1 MKQPVRIFKEENTYD
16 LHVMWTVHTKCNYAC
31 SYCPDH
37 LHNGNTSW
45 LKLKDI
51 TGFVDRIHE
60 HYVKRLGY
68 KNILFSLTGGEPTLW
83 KDFLP
88 FIEYIHHK
96 GFYSGL
102 TTNGS
107 VSLRFWER
115 VSTYFN
121 YICLSFHPE
130 SADPD
135 KFLKTYQF
143 LHDHP
148 QTVIPSV
155 RAMMHPDEKMWEKS
169 VKLIEELKKFPNW
182 VYQCVHILDDYA
194 TSQPKKIDYHS
205 KDKENTILKNSHVQQ
220 FHDNSVVHVPRVDF
234 RHSVEYEDQSHEI
247 LDENKLI
254 NKNKTNFKGWS
265 CHIGLELLSIT
276 DEGYVY
282 RSACGSSGALSVLGH
297 LSTYREIDLPLHP
310 IVCNLPGC
318 YCPTDIRISKSLLQ
332 ETS

>member
-1 MKQPVRIFKEENTYD
+1 MKQPIRIFKKENTYD
-16 LHVMWTVHTKCNYAC
+16 LHVMWTIHTKCNYAC

-37 LHNGNTSW
+37 LHNGETSW

-51 TGFVDRIHE
+51 TDFIDRIHE

-148 QTVIPSV
+148 
-155 RAMMHPDEKMWEKS
+155 
-169 VKLIEELKKFPNW
+169 
-182 VYQCVHILDDYA
+182 
-194 TSQPKKIDYHS
+194 
-205 KDKENTILKNSHVQQ
+205 
-220 FHDNSVVHVPRVDF
+220 
-234 RHSVEYEDQSHEI
+234 
-247 LDENKLI
+247 
-254 NKNKTNFKGWS
+254 
-265 CHIGLELLSIT
+265 
-276 DEGYVY
+276 
-282 RSACGSSGALSVLGH
+282 
-297 LSTYREIDLPLHP
+297 
-310 IVCNLPGC
+310 
-318 YCPTDIRISKSLLQ
+318 
-332 ETS
+332 